1 VKVLS
6 LTVLDTRPCQA
17 RSTKLPIMIDKTQP
31 DTASLL
37 VCLAGC
43 HQQAKQPGR
52 HDWCSGQLAARTG
65 VAAVV
70 PAVFAGQASPHCAQ
84 LYQQEPEAGQ
94 QAEFRSHAS
103 LSSRRATLLQ
113 HWHDPTRYSSTHQPC
128 SSIYH
133 VSNNTEILRCQLFTC

>member
-1 VKVLS
+1 M
-6 LTVLDTRPCQA
+6 TVQEMPCQA
-17 RSTKLPIMIDKTQP
+17 RATKLPTMIEKTRSEAACP
-31 DTASLL
+31 L

-52 HDWCSGQLAARTG
+52 HDCCSGQLAARTG

-84 LYQQEPEAGQ
+84 LHQQEAEAVQ
-94 QAEFRSHAS
+94 QAESRPHAS

-113 HWHDPTRYSSTHQPC
+113 HWHESTRYSSTHQPC
-128 SSIYH
+128 SSIH
-133 VSNNTEILRCQLFTC
+133 HMNSMTRDLTLPVIH

>member
-1 VKVLS
+1 M
-6 LTVLDTRPCQA
+6 
-17 RSTKLPIMIDKTQP
+17 IMLLETQSGA
-31 DTASLL
+31 ASLL

-43 HQQAKQPGR
+43 HQQAQQPGR
-52 HDWCSGQLAARTG
+52 HDCCSGQLAARTG

-70 PAVFAGQASPHCAQ
+70 PAVFAGQAGPHCAQ

-113 HWHDPTRYSSTHQPC
+113 HWHDPTRYSSTYQPC
-128 SSIYH
+128 PSIQQMNSLTRSYFAMTLPVTLKFCESRTVLEH
-133 VSNNTEILRCQLFTC
+133 LGLY